1 MEVHYLAVYDGHAG
15 TGAALMAAKALVNH
29 LQVHGGHTLHS
40 LSLTV
45 PNLSLFFTPSF
56 SLSLFLLSPNTFSFF
71 FIYSCP
77 SIPLSI
83 VCFLAPG
90 QTPAGTR
97 LAATH

>member
-45 PNLSLFFTPSF
+45 PNLSLFFTPQECIFRQNNINFDSSSDLIIF
-56 SLSLFLLSPNTFSFF
+56 
-71 FIYSCP
+71 
-77 SIPLSI
+77 
-83 VCFLAPG
+83 G
-90 QTPAGTR
+90 G
-97 LAATH
+97 